1 MNDRAEANLFRA
13 PPIFRD
19 YDIVPLQILAFT
31 AERQE
36 FGAGEEIFSQGK
48 KTRAA
53 YLVQAGQV
61 RLVASGEDIGIA
73 ETGAL
78 LGEIGMIGSGTYS
91 ITAIAMDMV
100 STLRISRELFLKV
113 VREYPEFGKMVIRNL
128 GDRLDASVREL
139 EAVRIM
145 LNRSRNFSDL

>member
-1 MNDRAEANLFRA
+1 MNDRTDANLFRA
-13 PPIFRD
+13 LPIFRD
-19 YDIVPLQILAFT
+19 CDIVPLQILAFT
-31 AERQE
+31 AEHQE
-36 FGAGEEIFSQGK
+36 FAAGEEIFAQGK

-61 RLVASGEDIGIA
+61 RLIASGEDIGIA
-73 ETGAL
+73 EPGAL

-139 EAVRIM
+139 DAVRIM